1 MYAIL
6 KTTTLRRNGKILRII
21 LLIIFGTWF
30 TYKSYNTFLN
40 DFFLDGIIL
49 LIIAFIGILILI
61 WTVRKFI
68 KEFKASRKL
77 TSYFPIAIGILFII
91 TNICLFVYQ
100 ESKTN
105 SPSLITGF
113 NDGGFNGFS
122 VDFKTNGNYMMANGS
137 GLGESYFYGK
147 YSIKDSIITI
157 DKSNIDN
164 CIKTN
169 KLVIRTEQYYLP
181 LGTNSKVGGAN
192 YITQV
197 DDNGRE
203 IDKDFRFRVT
213 TDNRD
218 KNK

>member
-1 MYAIL
+1 L
-6 KTTTLRRNGKILRII
+6 KRNGKILRII
-21 LLIIFGTWF
+21 LLIIFGSWF
-30 TYKSYNTFLN
+30 TYKQYKTFYN

-49 LIIAFIGILILI
+49 LIIAFVGLFILL
-61 WTVRKFI
+61 WTVRKDI
-68 KEFKASRKL
+68 KEFKTSRKL
-77 TSYFPIAIGILFII
+77 TSYFPTFIGVFFII

-100 ESKTN
+100 DSKTN

-122 VDFKTNGNYMMANGS
+122 VDFKKNGNYIMANGS
-137 GLGESYFYGK
+137 GLGQSYFYGK
-147 YSIKDSIITI
+147 YSIQDSIIII

-181 LGTNSKVGGAN
+181 LDTKSKAGDAN
-192 YITQV
+192 YITQI
-197 DDNGRE
+197 DGKGRE

-213 TDNRD
+213 TDNRKKID
-218 KNK
+218 K

>member
-1 MYAIL
+1 M
-6 KTTTLRRNGKILRII
+6 KRNGKILRII

-30 TYKSYNTFLN
+30 TYKQYKTFYN

-49 LIIAFIGILILI
+49 LIIAFIGFFILI
-61 WTVRKFI
+61 WTVRKDI
-68 KEFKASRKL
+68 KEFKTSRKL
-77 TSYFPIAIGILFII
+77 TSYFPTSIGVLFII

-100 ESKTN
+100 DSKTN

-122 VDFKTNGNYMMANGS
+122 VDFKTNGNYIMANGS
-137 GLGESYFYGK
+137 GLGQSYFYGK

-164 CIKTN
+164 CIRTN

-181 LGTNSKVGGAN
+181 LDTNSKVGDAN
-192 YITQV
+192 YITQI
-197 DDNGRE
+197 DGKGKE

-213 TDNRD
+213 TDNR
-218 KNK
+218 NKINK